1 VSVMKLRDYI
11 YRDIS
16 VFLNTDEFADMHD
29 IDGQMI
35 EAIIDSDILKIYSND
50 KTEIYDGVYR
60 GEVAL
65 YVKALDLGYRPVYG
79 QIINVDGNVYTV
91 KECADDMGMLLIT
104 LEAAES

>member
-1 VSVMKLRDYI
+1 MPMKLRDYI

-16 VFLNTDEFADMHD
+16 AFLNTDEFADMHD

-50 KTEIYDGVYR
+50 KTEMYDGVYR
-60 GEVAL
+60 GEIAL
-65 YVKALDLGYRPVYG
+65 YVKESDLNYRPVYG
-79 QIINVDGNVYTV
+79 QIMRLDGNIYTV
-91 KECADDMGMLLIT
+91 KECADDMGIFRIT